1 MKTYEL
7 KEAIDE
13 AMDIDPDAPVIVY
26 TPDTKTLADVE
37 SWHFNGPCLQLN
49 LEHLFCSQCKQS
61 MIPHGL
67 DDMLTTYR
75 SLSDAQRGAIT
86 AILNDEDNATITEV
100 LDGRDYDPESE
111 SPVTSIDQQYPN
123 NLTDPDA
130 RAYLENIIGGVHE
143 NNAFNGG
150 TWSAW
155 ENAQHIVS
163 TYEPEA
169 TDDGTRELPWEHFG
183 KLELA
188 DQTEILRVLNLAI
201 ENKGPTQ

>member
-1 MKTYEL
+1 M
-7 KEAIDE
+7 
-13 AMDIDPDAPVIVY
+13 
-26 TPDTKTLADVE
+26 
-37 SWHFNGPCLQLN
+37 
-49 LEHLFCSQCKQS
+49 
-61 MIPHGL
+61 
-67 DDMLTTYR
+67 
-75 SLSDAQRGAIT
+75 
-86 AILNDEDNATITEV
+86 
-100 LDGRDYDPESE
+100 
-111 SPVTSIDQQYPN
+111 TSIDQQYPN

-130 RAYLENIIGGVHE
+130 RAYLESIIGAVHE

-150 TWSAW
+150 TWSDW

-201 ENKGPTQ
+201 SNKGPTQ